1 MAWVIRSLKIALK
14 DPFVRARLKT
24 TFFYF
29 LFMLV
34 VLSTSGYI
42 LDSVLRNILVEAH
55 QPGAS
60 IVHDELADRIQRI
73 RTILRLVNIA
83 IFTVAAYVL
92 IGFTFRPIRELLSTQ
107 RRFIANVSH
116 ELRTPLAVMRT
127 ETEVALRHAGDLTRE
142 DAIALAEKNLERSAH
157 VSRIVDFFLLMSD
170 YDSSRTVRGNRTVS
184 LSAAILPALRRLADE
199 AEEKGVDLTIDA
211 RPELCVEGNAIAL
224 STLVVNL
231 VRNAIAHTPPGGT
244 VRAGVR
250 GEGGEV
256 ILTVADTGTGIP
268 AADLPRI
275 FEPFFR
281 GRGAS
286 DAGSGLGLSIVK
298 EVARLHGAT
307 ITVDSEE
314 GYGAVFM
321 VKFRKSRDIPT
332 VRA

>member
-224 STLVVNL
+224 STLAVNL

-314 GYGAVFM
+314 GHGAVFM